1 MQCRSGRNRDMLRRW
16 CCCADRA
23 GGVCPRRRVL
33 FFRGSAMVH
42 AKFVYSVDRENNKLA
57 IALHDEVA
65 KRIGDRLGA
74 TFGGKILIGELLE

>member
-1 MQCRSGRNRDMLRRW
+1 VLIVLAVFARAAGFFFFVVLRW
-16 CCCADRA
+16 
-23 GGVCPRRRVL
+23 
-33 FFRGSAMVH
+33 VH